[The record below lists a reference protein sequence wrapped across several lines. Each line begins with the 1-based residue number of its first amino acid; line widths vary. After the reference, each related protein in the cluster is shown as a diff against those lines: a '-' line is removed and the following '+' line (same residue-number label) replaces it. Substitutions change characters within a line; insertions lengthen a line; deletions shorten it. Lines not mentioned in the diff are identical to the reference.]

1 MTVVILATVVT
12 MALAPLHLRPH
23 HSLGTGTAVLLGS
36 TDPSLQA
43 EAEEFAASYAD
54 TVDVR
59 SAHAWLSVGDPD
71 EFATAMIRA
80 FPDRL
85 RDIRLAFAPDDAQT
99 AEWSRYAL
107 LGTTLSRHAARLGL
121 TTDPDAEPERYE
133 VRFQPIV
140 SLKKRS
146 AIGFEALVRGVGA
159 QGVIDAEQLIATA
172 TRTGRLG
179 AYDQLM
185 RNLSLRAVEANW
197 LGEGLLFLNLGAPG
211 GQFDGEAIHSCI
223 DQAEALG
230 LSADQLVFEAVEW
243 NRYNNISVAARQ
255 LREIR
260 KRGVRIAVDD
270 VGDGF
275 SSLNI
280 VAEFEPDIVKI
291 NGHLT
296 RNITEKPAVAVVS
309 AVVDMAHRLGAWVVA
324 ENIETWNELRTLRKI
339 GVDWGQG
346 HFLGEPT
353 AALGGASIR

>member
-1 MTVVILATVVT
+1 MTPVIVATVEA
-12 MALAPLHLRPH
+12 MALAPLTPRPT
-23 HSLGTGTAVLLGS
+23 HSLASDTAVLIGS
-36 TDPSLQA
+36 TDPALQA
-43 EAEEFAASYAD
+43 EAEEYAASYAD

-59 SAHAWLSVGDPD
+59 SASAWLLVSDAD

-85 RDIRLAFAPDDAQT
+85 RDIRLAFAPADSGPLD
-99 AEWSRYAL
+99 WSRYAL
-107 LGTTLSRHAARLGL
+107 LGTTLSRHATRLGL

-146 AIGFEALVRGVGA
+146 AIGFEALVRGVGS
-159 QGVIDAEQLIATA
+159 QGVIDAERLIATA

-185 RNLSLRAVEANW
+185 RNLSLRAVDSNW

-230 LSADQLVFEAVEW
+230 LSADQIVFEAVEW
-243 NRYNNISVAARQ
+243 NRYNNISTAARQ
-255 LREIR
+255 LKEIR

-275 SSLNI
+275 SSLNV
-280 VAEFEPDIVKI
+280 VAEFRPDIVKL
-291 NGHLT
+291 NGRLT
-296 RNITEKPAVAVVS
+296 RTIADEASVAVVS
-309 AVVDMAHRLGAWVVA
+309 AVVDMAHRLGAWVVS
-324 ENIETWNELRTLRKI
+324 ENIETWNELRSLRKL

-353 AALGGASIR
+353 AALAGASLR

>member
-1 MTVVILATVVT
+1 
-12 MALAPLHLRPH
+12 MALAHTTLRTALP
-23 HSLGTGTAVLLGS
+23 LGTEMAVLIGS
-36 TDPSLQA
+36 TDDALQA

-54 TVDVR
+54 VVDVSSSDAR
-59 SAHAWLSVGDPD
+59 LAVYDTD
-71 EFATAMIRA
+71 EFTIAMIRA

-85 RDIRLAFAPDDAQT
+85 RDIRLAFAPGDLPPSK
-99 AEWSRYAL
+99 WHPYAL

-121 TTDPDAEPERYE
+121 TDDSDAEPERYE

-146 AIGFEALVRGVGA
+146 AVGFEALVRGLGP
-159 QGVIDAEQLIATA
+159 QGVIDAQQLIETA
-172 TRTGRLG
+172 TLAGRVG

-185 RNLSLRAVEANW
+185 RKLSLRAVDSSW

-211 GQFDGEAIHSCI
+211 GQFDTEAIHSCI

-230 LSADQLVFEAVEW
+230 ISADQLVFEAVEW
-243 NRYNNISVAARQ
+243 NRYNNVGAAARQ

-260 KRGVRIAVDD
+260 KRGVRVAVDD

-275 SSLNI
+275 ASLTV
-280 VAEFEPDIVKI
+280 VAEFQPDIVKL
-291 NGHLT
+291 NGRLT
-296 RNITEKPAVAVVS
+296 KSVEEPSSAAVVG
-309 AVVDMAHRLGAWVVA
+309 AVVDMAHRMGAWVVG
-324 ENIETWNELRTLRKI
+324 ENVETWNQLRALRKL

-353 AALGGASIR
+353 APLGGAELS

>member
-1 MTVVILATVVT
+1 
-12 MALAPLHLRPH
+12 MALALASLRTAIP
-23 HSLGTGTAVLLGS
+23 LGTEMAVLIGS
-36 TDPSLQA
+36 TDESLQA
-43 EAEEFAASYAD
+43 EADEFAASYAD
-54 TVDVR
+54 IVDVR
-59 SAHAWLSVGDPD
+59 GSQPRMAVYDCD

-85 RDIRLAFAPDDAQT
+85 RDIRLAFAPGELSPS
-99 AEWSRYAL
+99 EWHRFAL

-146 AIGFEALVRGVGA
+146 AVGFEALVRGVGSN
-159 QGVIDAEQLIATA
+159 GVIDAQQLIDSAN
-172 TRTGRLG
+172 RSGRLG
-179 AYDQLM
+179 SYDQLM
-185 RNLSLRAVEANW
+185 RNLSLRAVDAGW

-211 GQFDGEAIHSCI
+211 GQFDTEAIHSCI

-230 LSADQLVFEAVEW
+230 ISSDQIVFEAVEW
-243 NRYNNISVAARQ
+243 NRYNNISAAARQ
-255 LREIR
+255 LREVR

-275 SSLNI
+275 ASLSV
-280 VAEFEPDIVKI
+280 VAEFEPDIVKL
-291 NGHLT
+291 NGRLT
-296 RNITEKPAVAVVS
+296 RTIGEGSSTAVVS
-309 AVVDMAHRLGAWVVA
+309 AVVDMAHRMGSWVVG
-324 ENIETWNELRTLRKI
+324 ENIETWNQLRTLRKL

-353 AALGGASIR
+353 APLAGAEVH